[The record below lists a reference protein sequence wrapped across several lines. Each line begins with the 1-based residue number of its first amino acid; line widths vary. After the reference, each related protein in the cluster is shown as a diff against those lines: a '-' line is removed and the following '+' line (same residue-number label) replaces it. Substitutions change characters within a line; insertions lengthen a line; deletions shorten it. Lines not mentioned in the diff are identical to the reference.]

1 MMLEVS
7 RHPWN
12 HQHNWFHKHIH
23 HFHSLIFNMGIV
35 TNFFLLLTS
44 CICAGLKWNNHLIAL
59 YKVCKS
65 SRLSLKDNC
74 NNCLSIVS
82 GNQSWVFIGR
92 TDAEA
97 ETPIFGHLMQR
108 ADSFE
113 RPWCW
118 ERLKAVGEGDD
129 RGWDD
134 WMASPT
140 EWTWVGVNSG
150 YYWWTGKPGVL
161 QSMGSQG
168 LYRLSNWTELKATV
182 LNHFS
187 HVWLCDP
194 MKLAYQASLSMGI
207 SRQKYWSGLLCPPP
221 GVLPD
226 PAIEPTSPATPAL

>member
-108 ADSFE
+108 TDSFE
-113 RPWCW
+113 KTLMLGKIEGRRR
-118 ERLKAVGEGDD
+118 RLQQRMRCLNGITD
-129 RGWDD
+129 
-134 WMASPT
+134 
-140 EWTWVGVNSG
+140 
-150 YYWWTGKPGVL
+150 
-161 QSMGSQG
+161 SMGMSLRKLWELVMDREAWHPAVHGVTESDMTEQ
-168 LYRLSNWTELKATV
+168 LNWLIV
-182 LNHFS
+182 
-187 HVWLCDP
+187 P
-194 MKLAYQASLSMGI
+194 II
-207 SRQKYWSGLLCPPP
+207 S
-221 GVLPD
+221 
-226 PAIEPTSPATPAL
+226 SPI